1 MLLRGGGSQPCVQED
16 ENHQEWCPTLDRR
29 AALRLLGI
37 TTMATVAGCGGGTT
51 SASSTTKTTTATT
64 TGTTAT
70 STTLTLSVTTAEQ
83 SASVTL
89 SAAVSPTAATGTVTF
104 YDGTTSLG
112 TGTLTSGAAT
122 LAATFSTTGTHSLT
136 AAYAGD
142 TTYAASTSAAVSLT
156 VTAASA
162 CGATLEGEEGPYFV
176 DDSASGYL
184 RTNILSNL
192 DGTETQTGVPLA
204 LTLYV
209 FDSENKCAAM
219 EGVQVDIWHCNASG
233 IYSAEAIEST
243 TGQSWLRG
251 YQITDATGKVQFT
264 TIVPG
269 WYQGRTTHIHLRLR
283 STYDS
288 TDTGG
293 TNTMQIFFDQTLVD
307 TLNTTVSPY
316 EKEGT
321 NPTTN
326 ASDHVYTGEEQGTTL
341 LTLTGSV
348 AAGYAA
354 TFSVHLPI
362 KST

>member
-1 MLLRGGGSQPCVQED
+1 MLQRGEGSQSCVQEE

-37 TTMATVAGCGGGTT
+37 TTIATVTGCGTAKTT
-51 SASSTTKTTTATT
+51 TASAAATTTASTTGKTASSTT
-64 TGTTAT
+64 
-70 STTLTLSVTTAEQ
+70 LTPSVTTAEQ

-89 SAAVSPTAATGTVTF
+89 SAVVSPTAATGTVTF

-112 TGTLTSGAAT
+112 TGTLTSGAAS
-122 LAATFSTTGTHSLT
+122 LAATFSTTGSHSLT

-162 CGATLEGEEGPYFV
+162 CSATLEGEEGPYFV

-184 RTNILSNL
+184 RANILSNL

-233 IYSAEAIEST
+233 VYS
-243 TGQSWLRG
+243 
-251 YQITDATGKVQFT
+251 
-264 TIVPG
+264 
-269 WYQGRTTHIHLRLR
+269 
-283 STYDS
+283 
-288 TDTGG
+288 
-293 TNTMQIFFDQTLVD
+293 
-307 TLNTTVSPY
+307 
-316 EKEGT
+316 
-321 NPTTN
+321 
-326 ASDHVYTGEEQGTTL
+326 
-341 LTLTGSV
+341 
-348 AAGYAA
+348 
-354 TFSVHLPI
+354 
-362 KST
+362 

>member
-1 MLLRGGGSQPCVQED
+1 MLQRGEGSQACVPEE
-16 ENHQEWCPTLDRR
+16 ENHQEWCPKLDRR

-37 TTMATVAGCGGGTT
+37 TSIATVTGCGTARTTT
-51 SASSTTKTTTATT
+51 SSTTATT
-64 TGTTAT
+64 TASTTGKTAS
-70 STTLTLSVTTAEQ
+70 STTLTPSVTTAEQ

-89 SAAVSPTAATGTVTF
+89 SAVVSPTAATGTVTF

-112 TGTLTSGAAT
+112 TGTLTSGAAS
-122 LAATFSTTGTHSLT
+122 LATTFSTTGSHSLT

-162 CGATLEGEEGPYFV
+162 CSATLEGEEGPYFL
-176 DDSASGYL
+176 DDSASGYP

-219 EGVQVDIWHCNASG
+219 ESVQVDIWHCNGSG
-233 IYSAEAIEST
+233 VYSAEAIEST
-243 TGQSWLRG
+243 TGESWLRG
-251 YQITDATGKVQFT
+251 YQITDTTGKVQFT
-264 TIVPG
+264 TIIPG

-288 TDTGG
+288 TDSGG
-293 TNTMQIFFDQTLVD
+293 ANTMQIFFDQALVD
-307 TLNTTVSPY
+307 TLSTTVSPY

-321 NPTTN
+321 NSTTN
-326 ASDHVYTGEEQGTTL
+326 ASDHVYTDLEQGTTL

-362 KST
+362 KSA